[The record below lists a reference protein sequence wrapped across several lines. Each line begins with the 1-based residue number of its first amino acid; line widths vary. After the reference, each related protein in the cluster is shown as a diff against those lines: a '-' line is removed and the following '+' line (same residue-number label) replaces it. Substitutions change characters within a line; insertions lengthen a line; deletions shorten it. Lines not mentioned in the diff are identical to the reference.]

1 MSSGDLINRALI
13 QVRRENRRLD
23 REIARQLP
31 VIEHIARTS
40 GDAEISDIARRFIC
54 KARA

>member
-1 MSSGDLINRALI
+1 MSSGELINRAFI

-31 VIEHIARTS
+31 VLEHIARTS
-40 GDAEISDIARRFIC
+40 GDAEIRDIARRFIC

>member
-1 MSSGDLINRALI
+1 MSSGELINRAFI

-31 VIEHIARTS
+31 VLEHIARTS
-40 GDAEISDIARRFIC
+40 GDAESRDIARQFIC
-54 KARA
+54 RARA